1 MEGSFRELDC
11 TQKRAAHLSVLLR
24 SQTPDSEAS
33 GQTQESEDFCITAN
47 CFTDFASLI
56 GDRHR
61 S

>member
-1 MEGSFRELDC
+1 M
-11 TQKRAAHLSVLLR
+11 SVLLR